1 MATAAAHENM
11 SYMYRFNM
19 GLRGFH
25 VYKAIWDPY
34 VDEEISF
41 EAENDN
47 AYDDFAIAGYA
58 GVTKVGHVPRELSRY
73 FHFAIQHGAIISAK
87 VISAQYRPSPLLQ
100 GGLEI
105 PLEVTIRMDEERNI
119 EIFRSRVREVKYR
132 LDTPYIDESKT
143 ILNQIL
149 PSKFHA
155 DADIDIDDN
164 DEINIDVDDEFLAM
178 DVNPEDDVD
187 GFDDIQDV
195 FDVHD
200 DDADDDD
207 GDDDDDDEDDED
219 DAGDDDNDDGYD
231 DDEDIEDIEN
241 GEVSNLSDLSDAEE
255 IIRTKGNRRVKIV
268 ISDSD
273 DDED

>member
-1 MATAAAHENM
+1 MAAAAGHKNM

-25 VYKAIWDPY
+25 VYKAILDPY

-73 FHFAIQHGAIISAK
+73 FHFAIQQGAIISSK
-87 VISAQYRPSPLLQ
+87 VISAQHRPSPLLQ

-132 LDTPYIDESKT
+132 LDTPYIDKSKT

-187 GFDDIQDV
+187 GFDGIQDV
-195 FDVHD
+195 LTFMTMMLTMMMMMMMMMMRMMRMTLTMMTMTMVMMTMKISRIWRISKMVKYPIYQIYPMPRKLFVRKET
-200 DDADDDD
+200 D
-207 GDDDDDDEDDED
+207 G
-219 DAGDDDNDDGYD
+219 
-231 DDEDIEDIEN
+231 
-241 GEVSNLSDLSDAEE
+241 
-255 IIRTKGNRRVKIV
+255 
-268 ISDSD
+268 
-273 DDED
+273 